1 MIVLKR
7 TISTTSHKQLL
18 DLQRVKVTTESATSY
33 QQRVDLQ
40 RATSEFTTI
49 IKKGLHL
56 QPITN
61 NLQTIATKK

>member
-1 MIVLKR
+1 M
-7 TISTTSHKQLL
+7 
-18 DLQRVKVTTESATSY
+18 TESATSY

-61 NLQTIATKK
+61 NLQTIATKKWTPISKKQRKKS